1 MRKRKRN
8 TRTLLKLHKE
18 IINGARNLR
27 PFTCPTNKD
36 HAGAIGMI
44 IEKKLISN
52 VHGRNESDVH
62 KLELKTKNIDSK
74 SLISLAKY
82 TNPVDTFNRTYK
94 KVKDNLLLIYW
105 KQVKDKIH
113 LVRSELYSNL
123 DKGDFAT
130 YTNFI
135 RRKGEID
142 CRVSANNLIKLYKT
156 KNTYEHSLIMECSTG
171 TYVQHI

>member
-18 IINGARNLR
+18 IINGARNLK

-62 KLELKTKNIDSK
+62 KLELKTKNIKISK
-74 SLISLAKY
+74 ILSKLFFINLNN
-82 TNPVDTFNRTYK
+82 THRT
-94 KVKDNLLLIYW
+94 
-105 KQVKDKIH
+105 KQ
-113 LVRSELYSNL
+113 
-123 DKGDFAT
+123 
-130 YTNFI
+130 
-135 RRKGEID
+135 
-142 CRVSANNLIKLYKT
+142 C
-156 KNTYEHSLIMECSTG
+156 
-171 TYVQHI
+171 